1 MINREQL
8 LKLAALARLRL
19 DESEIAPFQKDI
31 AEMLTKFENAI
42 ASERQVIVNEMRQ
55 ASVRAAMAL
64 AKAQLTHEVTP
75 EVKANLLNQF
85 MEQLESLNTHSMSP
99 SGQLNSVSK

>member
-31 AEMLTKFENAI
+31 AEMLDYVKTLEQVDTTEVDLAEAADQPNVLREDIVQPSLPVEEALKNAP
-42 ASERQVIVNEMRQ
+42 ERVDDYFKVPKVVDN
-55 ASVRAAMAL
+55 
-64 AKAQLTHEVTP
+64 
-75 EVKANLLNQF
+75 
-85 MEQLESLNTHSMSP
+85 
-99 SGQLNSVSK
+99 

>member
-31 AEMLTKFENAI
+31 AEMLDYVKTLEQADTTAVDLAEAADQPNVLREDIVQPSLPVEEALKNAP
-42 ASERQVIVNEMRQ
+42 ERVDNFFKVPKVVDN
-55 ASVRAAMAL
+55 
-64 AKAQLTHEVTP
+64 
-75 EVKANLLNQF
+75 
-85 MEQLESLNTHSMSP
+85 
-99 SGQLNSVSK
+99 

>member
-31 AEMLTKFENAI
+31 AEMLDYVKTLEQADTTAVDLAEAADQPSVLREDIVQPSLPVEEALKNAP
-42 ASERQVIVNEMRQ
+42 ERVDNYFKVPKVVDN
-55 ASVRAAMAL
+55 
-64 AKAQLTHEVTP
+64 
-75 EVKANLLNQF
+75 
-85 MEQLESLNTHSMSP
+85 
-99 SGQLNSVSK
+99 

>member
-31 AEMLTKFENAI
+31 AEMLDYVKTLEQVDTTAVDLAEAADQPSVLREDIVQPSLPVEEALKNAP
-42 ASERQVIVNEMRQ
+42 ERVDNFFKVPKVVDN
-55 ASVRAAMAL
+55 
-64 AKAQLTHEVTP
+64 
-75 EVKANLLNQF
+75 
-85 MEQLESLNTHSMSP
+85 
-99 SGQLNSVSK
+99 

>member
-31 AEMLTKFENAI
+31 AEMLDYVKTLEQADTTAVDLAEAADQPNVLREDIVQPSLPVEEALKNAP
-42 ASERQVIVNEMRQ
+42 ERVDNYFKVPKVVDN
-55 ASVRAAMAL
+55 
-64 AKAQLTHEVTP
+64 
-75 EVKANLLNQF
+75 
-85 MEQLESLNTHSMSP
+85 
-99 SGQLNSVSK
+99 

>member
-31 AEMLTKFENAI
+31 AEMLDYVKTLEQVDTAAVDLTETADQPNVLREDIVQPSLPVEEALKNAP
-42 ASERQVIVNEMRQ
+42 ERVDNYFKVPKVVDN
-55 ASVRAAMAL
+55 
-64 AKAQLTHEVTP
+64 
-75 EVKANLLNQF
+75 
-85 MEQLESLNTHSMSP
+85 
-99 SGQLNSVSK
+99 

>member
-31 AEMLTKFENAI
+31 AEMLDYVQTLEQVDTTAVDLAEAADQPNVLREDIVQPSLPVEEALKNAP
-42 ASERQVIVNEMRQ
+42 ERVDNYFKVPKVVDN
-55 ASVRAAMAL
+55 
-64 AKAQLTHEVTP
+64 
-75 EVKANLLNQF
+75 
-85 MEQLESLNTHSMSP
+85 
-99 SGQLNSVSK
+99 

>member
-31 AEMLTKFENAI
+31 AEMLDYVKTLEQVDTTAVDLAEAADQPSVLREDIVQPSLPVEEALKNAP
-42 ASERQVIVNEMRQ
+42 ERVDNYFKVPKVVDN
-55 ASVRAAMAL
+55 
-64 AKAQLTHEVTP
+64 
-75 EVKANLLNQF
+75 
-85 MEQLESLNTHSMSP
+85 
-99 SGQLNSVSK
+99 

>member
-31 AEMLTKFENAI
+31 AEMLDYVKTLEQVDTTAVDLAEAADQPNVLREDIVQPSLPVEEALKNAP
-42 ASERQVIVNEMRQ
+42 ERVDNFFKVPKVVDN
-55 ASVRAAMAL
+55 
-64 AKAQLTHEVTP
+64 
-75 EVKANLLNQF
+75 
-85 MEQLESLNTHSMSP
+85 
-99 SGQLNSVSK
+99 

>member
-31 AEMLTKFENAI
+31 AEMLDYVKTLEQVDTTAVDLAEAADQPNVLREDIVQPSLPVEEALKNAP
-42 ASERQVIVNEMRQ
+42 ERVDNFFNVPKVVDN
-55 ASVRAAMAL
+55 
-64 AKAQLTHEVTP
+64 
-75 EVKANLLNQF
+75 
-85 MEQLESLNTHSMSP
+85 
-99 SGQLNSVSK
+99 